1 MKKNKLKLQDLNVK
15 SFSTSMG
22 KIVGGATG
30 TCNTSPMDC
39 WAGLTHQCET
49 NECGS
54 DSRCATGGEGLGIC
68 EAPTKRCPTQNFC

>member
-30 TCNTSPMDC
+30 ICNTSPM
-39 WAGLTHQCET
+39 
-49 NECGS
+49 EC
-54 DSRCATGGEGLGIC
+54 
-68 EAPTKRCPTQNFC
+68 